1 VNEEAA
7 VEELRAFQAD
17 LRTMLELERVLPH
30 DYFKAPAW
38 IEPNERVR
46 QRMTLV
52 LAIAEA
58 SEIPEAQENIR
69 NGVDSGWGYSRAID
83 TCEEIIGHL
92 LGEARRQAILGPQGP
107 KLAAATM
114 HRWVWDS
121 ASELWSN
128 GHPREAV
135 QAAATFLFDVQ
146 LPAKLAAPP
155 GNPRELVNQAFS
167 CEPPQ
172 PGKPRLRIPGF
183 VEGTPAF
190 NDVHDGAKLLGLAC
204 IAGIRNL
211 SSGAHPVELDTD

>member
-69 NGVDSGWGYSRAID
+69 NGVD
-83 TCEEIIGHL
+83 EVVPFVVEF
-92 LGEARRQAILGPQGP
+92 E
-107 KLAAATM
+107 
-114 HRWVWDS
+114 V
-121 ASELWSN
+121 
-128 GHPREAV
+128 AV
-135 QAAATFLFDVQ
+135 
-146 LPAKLAAPP
+146 
-155 GNPRELVNQAFS
+155 
-167 CEPPQ
+167 
-172 PGKPRLRIPGF
+172 PRL
-183 VEGTPAF
+183 TPAF
-190 NDVHDGAKLLGLAC
+190 W
-204 IAGIRNL
+204 
-211 SSGAHPVELDTD
+211 